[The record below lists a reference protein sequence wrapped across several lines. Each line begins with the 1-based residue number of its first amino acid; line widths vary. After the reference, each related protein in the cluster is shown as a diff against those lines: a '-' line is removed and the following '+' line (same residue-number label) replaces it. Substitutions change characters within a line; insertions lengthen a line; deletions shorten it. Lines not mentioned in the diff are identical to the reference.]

1 MGNSGGERMRDWKK
15 QEDKASYRNK
25 GGVVQK
31 IRNLY
36 YQLRYCNY
44 AGGYFRKEACGICT
58 DRQCICSN
66 RRELRDSGICLF
78 SINETG
84 T

>member
-1 MGNSGGERMRDWKK
+1 MRVRKK

-44 AGGYFRKEACGICT
+44 AGGVF
-58 DRQCICSN
+58 
-66 RRELRDSGICLF
+66 L
-78 SINETG
+78 
-84 T
+84 